1 MSHTDT
7 KHIPGEGV
15 REFYRRQGEERA
27 LEVITAYLTK
37 MEILRDAMFY
47 EGFVAMNNFGT
58 SGVDLNKRL
67 GLNK

>member
-1 MSHTDT
+1 MNESTA
-7 KHIPGEGV
+7 HIPGEGV

-27 LEVITAYLTK
+27 LEAITAYLTK

-58 SGVDLNKRL
+58 SGVDLDRRL
-67 GLNK
+67 GLSK